1 MRVVIDTGVFT
12 SAAIKAQT
20 VPGIA
25 VYRAAQRGLL
35 LKSRSTEA
43 ELVEVIDRP
52 RLARLIAPAA
62 RARLVELMS
71 LAELVTI
78 TERIAECCDPKDD
91 KFLEL
96 AVNGKTDVIVSGD
109 ADLLV
114 LNPFRGVSVCK
125 RGYFDETA
133 RRVDYM
139 LNALGPNGYLQ
150 RMCALQAKS
159 SKLSWSGQGRNLGSA
174 RLLLYESFQYAAY
187 SIYHLLIAKR
197 SGATFAIS
205 MVIAN
210 YLVRLQRPLHLR
222 RFIQDYGRC
231 RRNVLALVYEVPH
244 KVLWFA
250 CGR

>member
-78 TERIAECCDPKDD
+78 TERIAECSIPGWQISRTGGERQNRCD
-91 KFLEL
+91 
-96 AVNGKTDVIVSGD
+96 
-109 ADLLV
+109 
-114 LNPFRGVSVCK
+114 
-125 RGYFDETA
+125 
-133 RRVDYM
+133 RV
-139 LNALGPNGYLQ
+139 
-150 RMCALQAKS
+150 R
-159 SKLSWSGQGRNLGSA
+159 
-174 RLLLYESFQYAAY
+174 
-187 SIYHLLIAKR
+187 
-197 SGATFAIS
+197 
-205 MVIAN
+205 
-210 YLVRLQRPLHLR
+210 
-222 RFIQDYGRC
+222 RC
-231 RRNVLALVYEVPH
+231 RSAGAQSVSWRFGLQEGI
-244 KVLWFA
+244 F
-250 CGR
+250 

>member
-1 MRVVIDTGVFT
+1 MRVVIDTGVFF

-25 VYRAAQRGLL
+25 VYRAGQRGVL

-159 SKLSWSGQGRNLGSA
+159 SKLSWSGQGGTSA
-174 RLLLYESFQYAAY
+174 RPGYCSTRV
-187 SIYHLLIAKR
+187 SITLRIAFP
-197 SGATFAIS
+197 FAHS
-205 MVIAN
+205 QTERGYFRDLHGN
-210 YLVRLQRPLHLR
+210 SELSRPTAEA
-222 RFIQDYGRC
+222 
-231 RRNVLALVYEVPH
+231 LALETLYTG
-244 KVLWFA
+244 LWPLPP
-250 CGR
+250 